1 MILAMLVWFIV
12 AFPIGKNLRTLAA
25 LEDHT
30 VVENAVEAY
39 RLWMIDNRRDP
50 KVDYR
55 DIADPIEVAKK
66 IQWGYP
72 DFLSREHY
80 EIIRPYIVLEGKN

>member
-1 MILAMLVWFIV
+1 MILAMLACFIA

-30 VVENAVEAY
+30 VVENAVEVY
-39 RLWMIDNRRDP
+39 RLWMIDNRREP
-50 KVDYR
+50 KVDYC
-55 DIADPIEVAKK
+55 DIADPIKVAKK
-66 IQWGYP
+66 IQWGYQ

-80 EIIRPYIVLEGKN
+80 AIIRPYIVLEGKN